1 MSILNYFRPVK
12 QKLDLPDPSGP
23 LSKLPST
30 AIASANV
37 KVLAALED
45 GEEMK
50 KKVSRGPYLSLT
62 PAQKYEIGKRA
73 AEHGVTASIR
83 LYKKKYP
90 HLSLKETTVR
100 RLKNSYKEYIK
111 VAPAAQASVSLK
123 NGDKEAF
130 VHELP
135 SKKVG
140 RPLMTGDETDKQ
152 VQHYITELRKRGCI
166 INTTVAIAVGEGIL
180 LNKDANLLA
189 ANGGGINLTKDWA
202 KYLFRRMGL
211 VKRKGN
217 TKAKVELEQFDE
229 IKRMFHQDIRSAV
242 VMDEVPSELVINW
255 DQTALSYVP
264 VSQWTMEE
272 EGAKRVEIDGK
283 DDKRQ
288 ITAVFGCSLTGDF
301 LPLQLIYQ
309 GKTTKCLPQ
318 VRFPSDWSVVYTANH
333 WSNEETMEVY
343 ITKIIMPYIA
353 ETKRKFSIPLNHP
366 ALLLFDNFKGQC
378 TEKLLKLLDSNNIDV
393 VLIPPNCTDRL
404 QPLDLSVNK
413 AAKEFLR
420 RKFQNWYATKVCA
433 QLDGKEEK
441 EAIDLRL
448 SIMKPLGA
456 KWVIELYD
464 HLKGKPDV
472 IKNGFKEAGIFD
484 CVKV

>member
-1 MSILNYFRPVK
+1 MSILKYVRPLK
-12 QKLDLPDPSGP
+12 QKPDLPDPSGC
-23 LSKLPST
+23 LSEQIPST

-37 KVLAALED
+37 KVLEALKC
-45 GEEMK
+45 GEEK
-50 KKVSRGPYLSLT
+50 KKRPRGPYLSLT
-62 PAQKYEIGKRA
+62 PSQKYEIGKRA

-83 LYKKKYP
+83 YYNKKYP
-90 HLSLKETTVR
+90 DLMLKETTVR
-100 RLKNSYKEYIK
+100 RLKNNYQDYIR
-111 VAPAAQASVSLK
+111 AQASVSF
-123 NGDKEAF
+123 NTGNSEAM
-130 VHELP
+130 VQELP
-135 SKKVG
+135 NKKVG
-140 RPLMTGDETDKQ
+140 RPLMTGEEIDKQ
-152 VQHYITELRKRGCI
+152 VQHYLTDLRKRGCI
-166 INTTVAIAVGEGIL
+166 INTSVTIAVAEGIL

-189 ANGGGINLTKDWA
+189 ANGGGIHLTKDWA
-202 KYLFRRMGL
+202 KYLFKRMGL

-217 TKAKVELEQFDE
+217 TKAKVDVEQFDE
-229 IKRMFHQDIRSAV
+229 MKRLFHQDIRIAV
-242 VMDEVPSELVINW
+242 VMDEVPPELIINW
-255 DQTALSYVP
+255 DQTGLSYVP

-283 DDKRQ
+283 DNKRQ

-318 VRFPSDWSVVYTANH
+318 VQFPLDWSIVYTVNH

-343 ITKIIMPYIA
+343 ITKVIMPYLS
-353 ETKRKFSIPLNHP
+353 ETKRKLKIPVDHP

-378 TEKLLKLLDSNNIDV
+378 TEKLLKLLDSKNINV

-420 RKFQNWYATKVCA
+420 KKFQNWYATQVCA
-433 QLDGKEEK
+433 QLDGKLEK

-448 SIMKPLGA
+448 SVMKPLGA
-456 KWVIELYD
+456 KWLIELYD
-464 HLKGKPDV
+464 YLKSKPDT
-472 IKNGFKEAGIFD
+472 IKNGFKEAGILD

>member
-1 MSILNYFRPVK
+1 
-12 QKLDLPDPSGP
+12 
-23 LSKLPST
+23 
-30 AIASANV
+30 
-37 KVLAALED
+37 
-45 GEEMK
+45 
-50 KKVSRGPYLSLT
+50 
-62 PAQKYEIGKRA
+62 
-73 AEHGVTASIR
+73 
-83 LYKKKYP
+83 
-90 HLSLKETTVR
+90 
-100 RLKNSYKEYIK
+100 
-111 VAPAAQASVSLK
+111 
-123 NGDKEAF
+123 
-130 VHELP
+130 
-135 SKKVG
+135 
-140 RPLMTGDETDKQ
+140 MT
-152 VQHYITELRKRGCI
+152 
-166 INTTVAIAVGEGIL
+166 IAVAEGIL

-189 ANGGGINLTKDWA
+189 ANGGGIHLTKDWA
-202 KYLFRRMGL
+202 KYLFKQMGL

-217 TKAKVELEQFDE
+217 TKAKVDVEQFDE
-229 IKRMFHQDIRSAV
+229 MKRLFHQDIRIAV
-242 VMDEVPSELVINW
+242 VMDEVPPELIINW
-255 DQTALSYVP
+255 DQTGLSYVP

-318 VRFPSDWSVVYTANH
+318 VQFPLDWSIVYTVNH

-343 ITKIIMPYIA
+343 ITKVIMPYLS
-353 ETKRKFSIPLNHP
+353 ETKRKLKIPVDHP

-378 TEKLLKLLDSNNIDV
+378 TEKLLKLLDSKNINV

-420 RKFQNWYATKVCA
+420 KKFQNWYATQVCA
-433 QLDGKEEK
+433 QLDGKLEK

-448 SIMKPLGA
+448 SVMKSLGA
-456 KWVIELYD
+456 KWLIELYD
-464 HLKGKPDV
+464 YLKSKPDT
-472 IKNGFKEAGIFD
+472 IKNGFKEAGILD